1 MYPCKYIGFRTH
13 WHKQQTN
20 YFVLIARQKT
30 LVLGLMSGTSLDG
43 VDLALCAFSQQA
55 GKPQFKILKA
65 KTIAYSTEWKNRLE
79 GAKNLPAEEY
89 FALHAQYGKFLGQCV
104 NRFLKQSATKPMAI
118 ATHGH
123 TIFHQPRR
131 GFSTQLG
138 CGATLAATS
147 GITTVCDFRSLD
159 VALGGQGAPLV
170 PIGDAL
176 LFNAYDAC
184 LNLGGIANISYTH
197 QKKRLA
203 YDVCGANML
212 LNHLSALSGKDYDKG
227 GKMAASGKLIPDLL
241 KALNQL
247 PFFTQKGARS
257 LGREWFEQDVLPLFK
272 LSENTV
278 EDLLATSCEHI
289 AQVLSKELNKLPQK
303 AVLVTGGGAFNTH
316 LMDLLREKTKCR
328 IVIPDKQTVA
338 FKEAIIFAFLGY
350 LRLQEKT
357 NTLASVTGAQH
368 NSVGG
373 AVYLGKK

>member
-20 YFVLIARQKT
+20 YFVLKAPQKT

-65 KTIAYSTEWKNRLE
+65 KTIAYTTEWKKRLE
-79 GAKNLPAEEY
+79 GAKSLHAEEY

-104 NRFLKQSATKPMAI
+104 NRFLKQTATQPVAI
-118 ATHGH
+118 ASHGH

-147 GITTVCDFRSLD
+147 GTTTVCDFRSLD

-176 LFNAYDAC
+176 LFNTYDAC
-184 LNLGGIANISYTH
+184 LNLGGIANISYTY

-212 LNHLSALSGKDYDKG
+212 LNHLSALRGKDYDKG
-227 GKMAASGKLIPDLL
+227 GKMAAAGKLIPDLL

-257 LGREWFEQDVLPLFK
+257 LGREWFEQDVLPLF
-272 LSENTV
+272 
-278 EDLLATSCEHI
+278 
-289 AQVLSKELNKLPQK
+289 
-303 AVLVTGGGAFNTH
+303 
-316 LMDLLREKTKCR
+316 
-328 IVIPDKQTVA
+328 
-338 FKEAIIFAFLGY
+338 
-350 LRLQEKT
+350 
-357 NTLASVTGAQH
+357 
-368 NSVGG
+368 
-373 AVYLGKK
+373 